1 MSSVKNCS
9 SEDGSSIYGK
19 ETQKAIV
26 ILVCQRMLKYVP
38 YLLLASFTLA
48 N

>member
-1 MSSVKNCS
+1 MEVSVLKNCS

-26 ILVCQRMLKYVP
+26 ILVFQSMSKYVTCS
-38 YLLLASFTLA
+38 LIHFG
-48 N
+48 